1 MIKDIERPKVEGIAI
16 AAVPEKN
23 EESGTDE
30 WYIYLMNKK
39 EVTINNVLIS
49 SRGYGKSDDKAVK
62 TSELRHYV
70 EELPANSYVKVEP
83 IMEELFALNNQYW
96 VSFYIDGK
104 IFDKKYIFLPET
116 IREANLTEIAMMG
129 KKGVMLS

>member
-1 MIKDIERPKVEGIAI
+1 MIKDIERPKVEDIAI

-23 EESGTDE
+23 EETGADE

-39 EVTINNVLIS
+39 TVGINNVLIS
-49 SRGYGKSDDKAVK
+49 SRGYGKSDDREVK

-70 EELPANSYVKVEP
+70 EELPAHSYVKVEP

>member
-1 MIKDIERPKVEGIAI
+1 MIKDIERPKVEDIAI

-23 EESGTDE
+23 EESGADE

-39 EVTINNVLIS
+39 AVAINNVLIS
-49 SRGYGKSDDKAVK
+49 SRGYGKSDEREVK

-70 EELPANSYVKVEP
+70 EELPAHSYVKVEP